1 MISLATLINL
11 VITFE
16 YISYIGIT
24 TATVSHFQLWV
35 YAICFEMFVSSF
47 IAFFNLIF
55 SFGEKKNTQN
65 IKTVIVH
72 YGQKLESVLAHVG
85 QWISIPQLTV
95 MCHQYLKRIPCWF
108 PCLVNYFYMIIKS
121 LPFTLSPF
129 ACSWVL
135 AENRNCLNLLCL
147 WLHCFYSV
155 CKLCS
160 VWAAASSS
168 FVHPKQILAKWPGPQ
183 MDSFFPVVSPRPL
196 PAPMQMSMA
205 VTLQAELLGWL
216 CCACPS
222 RESGAGGGAQWG
234 VLRSSFG
241 SWGEL
246 AETTL
251 LLLPMHLGV
260 SKNLHCTEAV
270 WLARTLA

>member
-95 MCHQYLKRIPCWF
+95 MCHQYLKRIPC
-108 PCLVNYFYMIIKS
+108 
-121 LPFTLSPF
+121 
-129 ACSWVL
+129 
-135 AENRNCLNLLCL
+135 
-147 WLHCFYSV
+147 
-155 CKLCS
+155 
-160 VWAAASSS
+160 
-168 FVHPKQILAKWPGPQ
+168 
-183 MDSFFPVVSPRPL
+183 
-196 PAPMQMSMA
+196 
-205 VTLQAELLGWL
+205 
-216 CCACPS
+216 
-222 RESGAGGGAQWG
+222 
-234 VLRSSFG
+234 
-241 SWGEL
+241 
-246 AETTL
+246 
-251 LLLPMHLGV
+251 
-260 SKNLHCTEAV
+260 
-270 WLARTLA
+270 